1 MYATWFITCVDQSLR
16 RGPHGGYMG
25 PMFGDLV
32 ESRESVAS
40 AAAGSVAN
48 RHVWFGY
55 GCWKWRA
62 S

>member
-1 MYATWFITCVDQSLR
+1 
-16 RGPHGGYMG
+16 MG

-32 ESRESVAS
+32 ESTVAS

>member
-1 MYATWFITCVDQSLR
+1 
-16 RGPHGGYMG
+16 MG